1 MMIAIAIL
9 TLGQDKSPGRR
20 PPGLGDLMV
29 DRMLGEHTR
38 EVAYMS
44 SIHIFYEMYIP
55 HLQ

>member
-1 MMIAIAIL
+1 MMTAIAIM

-38 EVAYMS
+38 EVAYMR
-44 SIHIFYEMYIP
+44 SIHIVYEMYIS